1 MERLKAAWAKMGI
14 APGSVVVNFIAVVP
28 RYAWSVRK
36 PNKMEV
42 GVEKKVGYRMQTN
55 IHLAVQKD
63 STGARRRWRHG
74 LRGSGRILLLSTTG
88 AGTWTG
94 SKSRP
99 ANKPSKRPAVRPTP
113 FSPPFSTDR
122 PADHQRAGTDHGPL
136 S

>member
-63 STGARRRWRHG
+63 STAQTAVPTDFEEVTDIIAFDYWSGDLDGIKVKARQQAVKAA
-74 LRGSGRILLLSTTG
+74 RGKADALF
-88 AGTWTG
+88 A
-94 SKSRP
+94 
-99 ANKPSKRPAVRPTP
+99 A
-113 FSPPFSTDR
+113 FSTDR